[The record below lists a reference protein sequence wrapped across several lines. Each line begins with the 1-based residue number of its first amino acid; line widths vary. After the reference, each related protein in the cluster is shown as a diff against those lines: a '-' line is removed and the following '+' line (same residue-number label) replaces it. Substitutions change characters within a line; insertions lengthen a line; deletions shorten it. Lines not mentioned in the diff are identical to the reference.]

1 MADNKYLSKTEL
13 VEFIKNLSLIYATN
27 EKADAV
33 KVKTQLNEKLLPA
46 LVNAFQHITWTG
58 DDPTGQIYIN
68 AIADA
73 LTFTDAEVDNNE

>member
-68 AIADA
+68 VIIDV
-73 LTFTDAEVDNNE
+73 LTFTDNDSK

>member
-58 DDPTGQIYIN
+58 DDPTGQILYQCN
-68 AIADA
+68 YRR
-73 LTFTDAEVDNNE
+73 FNFYRCRSK

>member
-46 LVNAFQHITWTG
+46 MLFSILLGLVMIQRDKFISMQ
-58 DDPTGQIYIN
+58 
-68 AIADA
+68 
-73 LTFTDAEVDNNE
+73 L

>member
-46 LVNAFQHITWTG
+46 LVNAFSILLGLAMIQRDKFISMQSQT
-58 DDPTGQIYIN
+58 
-68 AIADA
+68 
-73 LTFTDAEVDNNE
+73 L

>member
-33 KVKTQLNEKLLPA
+33 GVKTQLNEKLLPA
-46 LVNAFQHITWTG
+46 LINAFQHVTWTG

-68 AIADA
+68 AIVDA
-73 LTFTDAEVDNNE
+73 LTFTNTEANNNK

>member
-46 LVNAFQHITWTG
+46 LVNAFQHIT
-58 DDPTGQIYIN
+58 
-68 AIADA
+68 
-73 LTFTDAEVDNNE
+73 

>member
-33 KVKTQLNEKLLPA
+33 KVKTQLNEKLLPV

-68 AIADA
+68 VIIDV
-73 LTFTDAEVDNNE
+73 LTFTDNDSK

>member
-58 DDPTGQIYIN
+58 DVMIQRDKFISMQLQT
-68 AIADA
+68 
-73 LTFTDAEVDNNE
+73 L

>member
-33 KVKTQLNEKLLPA
+33 KVKTQLSEKLLPA
-46 LVNAFQHITWTG
+46 LVNAF
-58 DDPTGQIYIN
+58 
-68 AIADA
+68 
-73 LTFTDAEVDNNE
+73 